1 MAVVKD
7 ETKVSVDL
15 VTVQET
21 WEIKATVIRA
31 TKMSNFSRN
40 IAAKLVEKRCCTFY
54 IPHTTCLSTKK
65 CVDFVSESRTDLYC
79 LQNAAEV
86 WDIFLLQDRLYVGCI
101 YAQHRFSTSFT
112 AMLRDKLDV
121 FVARKYCSLRWLV
134 LYCITFVPV
143 RASCAKYLTSTSA
156 SAFSLSRTGLICDL
170 MVLQVKMQWI

>member
-31 TKMSNFSRN
+31 TKMFNFSRN

-65 CVDFVSESRTDLYC
+65 CVDFVAESRTDLYC
-79 LQNAAEV
+79 LQNAAETCDTFFCCKTGCT
-86 WDIFLLQDRLYVGCI
+86 WDVFTRNIAFQLVSQQCCATSWTFLLLVN
-101 YAQHRFSTSFT
+101 T
-112 AMLRDKLDV
+112 
-121 FVARKYCSLRWLV
+121 VA
-134 LYCITFVPV
+134 
-143 RASCAKYLTSTSA
+143 
-156 SAFSLSRTGLICDL
+156 
-170 MVLQVKMQWI
+170 